1 MDELDTGLVLANN
14 QVTSMMMI
22 NPRNKVST
30 VKLNND
36 NFLLWK
42 FQVGFLLEGHGF
54 WEKHVCWQAEAA
66 PKFLQVSEKADEYI
80 SKIKKCIDALTAV
93 DKYIFLNR
101 SSYPIYIVWF
111 GSWIWVNN
119 GLCYYC

>member
-54 WEKHVCWQAEAA
+54 
-66 PKFLQVSEKADEYI
+66 
-80 SKIKKCIDALTAV
+80 
-93 DKYIFLNR
+93 
-101 SSYPIYIVWF
+101 
-111 GSWIWVNN
+111 
-119 GLCYYC
+119 